1 VLLVALPGDR
11 KLALNVSA
19 GTRGASWFSRQ
30 IRSPRVVS
38 LLLVVFAYLCML
50 LLKHAGLLQPLEFR
64 IYDFFIRQQPKASTS
79 DPIVLVEMTEA
90 DIQDPSLDYPIHDDK
105 LAELLRAIEAQKPAI
120 IGLDIWRDIPV
131 PKNGTGLPELNQVL
145 KENDNIIAIFTLGMG
160 DKGIGGPPI
169 LGGDPGR
176 IAFNDNFEVDV
187 GVDHTIPKVRRT
199 QLFMDDKTTGDY
211 FFSFPFLLAIR
222 FLQIEPEYVDGNTGI
237 LKLGKTSLNQFH
249 STDGPYVN
257 ADDKGWQMLFDFKCP
272 DKFVRFSF
280 MEALSGKI
288 PPGSLS
294 GKIVIVGINTSSVL
308 DERVTPVQRDHRGIE
323 VQAHAVNQLLR
334 YALQGG
340 RPLRPL
346 PDWLEDVWM
355 FAGCLLGGIIGYR
368 LLSPWLF
375 ALENLGCIL
384 LIGCLGWLAF
394 VNGWW
399 IPVAAPILAY
409 MPAVVLVTAYM
420 NVQERS
426 MRGVLMKLY
435 SRHVS
440 KEIAESIWANRESFL
455 DGQRPLAQKLVV
467 TVLFTDLKGFST
479 LAEKMEPPQ
488 LYGWLNGYLGA
499 MAQVV
504 QEHGGVL
511 KQFTG
516 DGILALFGVPVPH
529 TTREA
534 QEADASAAVRC
545 ALAMGERLI
554 ELSVAWR
561 EAGLPSVSMRAGI
574 YTGEVAAGSVGSDDR
589 FEYAV
594 IGDVVNTASRLE
606 SYDKK
611 LADPDTLPNR
621 CRILIGEPTYHLLD
635 GRFVSSEIGL
645 LEVKGKA
652 NKVAVYLI
660 TEERTDEM
668 IEKAIEPLMVDG
680 NNLYAGRK

>member
-1 VLLVALPGDR
+1 LLLVALFGDR
-11 KLALNVSA
+11 KLALIVSA
-19 GTRGASWFSRQ
+19 ATRGANWFSRQ
-30 IRSPRVVS
+30 IRSPSVVS
-38 LLLVVFAYLCML
+38 LLLVVCAFVCML
-50 LLKHAGLLQPLEFR
+50 LFKHAGLLQPLEFR
-64 IYDFFIRQQPKASTS
+64 VYDFLLRTQPKAQTS
-79 DPIVLVEMTEA
+79 DPIVLVEMKES

-105 LAELLRAIEAQKPAI
+105 LAELLRALEAQKPAI

-131 PKNGTGLPELNQVL
+131 PKNGTGLPELNKVL
-145 KENDNIIAIFTLGMG
+145 KENDSIVAIFTL
-160 DKGIGGPPI
+160 DTADSGIGGPPV
-169 LGGDPGR
+169 LEEDPGR
-176 IAFNDNFEVDV
+176 IAFNDNFDVDI

-199 QLFMDDKTTGDY
+199 QLFSDEKATQNY

-222 FLQIEPEYVDGNTGI
+222 FLQIEPEYVDGDTNI
-237 LKLGKTSLNQFH
+237 LKLGKTSLKRFL
-249 STDGPYVN
+249 SSDGAYVN
-257 ADDKGWQMLFDFKCP
+257 ADNKGWQMLLDFKCP
-272 DKFVRFSF
+272 DTFVRFSF
-280 MEALSGKI
+280 MDALSGKI
-288 PPGSLS
+288 PPGSLT
-294 GKIVIVGINTSSVL
+294 GKIVLVGINTASVL
-308 DERVTPVQRDHRGIE
+308 DERVTPVRRDHRGIE

-334 YALQGG
+334 YALQGEQ
-340 RPLRPL
+340 PLRPL
-346 PDWLEDVWM
+346 PNWLEDLWM
-355 FAGCLLGGIIGYR
+355 LGWCLLGGLVGYR
-368 LLSPWLF
+368 LFSPWLF
-375 ALENLGCIL
+375 ALENLVCVT
-384 LIGCLGWLAF
+384 LIGGLGWLAF

-399 IPVAAPILAY
+399 IPIAAPMLAY
-409 MPAVVLVTAYM
+409 LPPVALVTAYRTS
-420 NVQERS
+420 QERS
-426 MRGVLMKLY
+426 MRAVLMKLY

-545 ALAMGERLI
+545 ALTMGKRLI
-554 ELSVAWR
+554 ALSVAWS

-574 YTGEVAAGSVGSDDR
+574 YTGEVAAGSVGSDER

-606 SYDKK
+606 SYDKT
-611 LADPDTLPNR
+611 LADPDTLPAR
-621 CRILIGEPTYHLLD
+621 CRILIGEPTYQLLN
-635 GRFVSSEIGL
+635 GRFVSDEIGL

-660 TEERTDEM
+660 TEERTEEAEGKVNM
-668 IEKAIEPLMVDG
+668 AVTTSRNK
-680 NNLYAGRK
+680 LYAEVK